1 MSTICPQKSPKIKKD
16 FSCKDCDYFT
26 CNYKDYK
33 KHLLTRKHKSTVL
46 STGKIPLSPKNPK
59 ESKNLFICENCGK
72 EYKERS
78 GLWRH
83 KKRCEIVPEKELQP
97 LTALPSKDEI
107 DYKQLLLQAMDQ
119 LKKKDEIME
128 QMIHKVGH
136 TTNNTTNNNTQNNH
150 FNINVFLNEEC
161 KDAINFSDFID
172 RIEVS
177 HDDLENNAQLG
188 FVEGISKILMDNLN
202 QLSISERPI
211 HCTDVKRETMYI
223 KDDNEWKKEKEENTR
238 RINDAI
244 QEVSRKSMISLM
256 DWKRTNPDYK
266 DGDSEFSTKCIAM
279 QQQSMAIGQ
288 KDTLFPKVA
297 RRVARCS
304 TIDKSDV

>member
-1 MSTICPQKSPKIKKD
+1 MEKSRKKPQRIFHCETCHYSTSR
-16 FSCKDCDYFT
+16 STDYS
-26 CNYKDYK
+26 
-33 KHLLTRKHKSTVL
+33 KHLSTHKHQMLTNTYNLSQNVVKNRKYYCECGSFYQHRQS
-46 STGKIPLSPKNPK
+46 
-59 ESKNLFICENCGK
+59 LF
-72 EYKERS
+72 S
-78 GLWRH
+78 H
-83 KKRCEIVPEKELQP
+83 KKKCTVQAFEPQP
-97 LTALPSKDEI
+97 TMALPSKDEI